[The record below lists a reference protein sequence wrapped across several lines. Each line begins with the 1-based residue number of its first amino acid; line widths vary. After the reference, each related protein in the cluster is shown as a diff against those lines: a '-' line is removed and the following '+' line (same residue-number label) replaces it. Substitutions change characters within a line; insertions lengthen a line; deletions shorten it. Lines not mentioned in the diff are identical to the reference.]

1 MAFLCAVLFVA
12 IFLFV
17 TAADLFWSALNAALS
32 TIFTLLTI
40 PFFYQ
45 AEYWITY
52 FSLLATLAALIGSL
66 LWYPKVRRKFASPIK
81 RPEASVAKLILVTFG
96 LIFLVQIFLTLF
108 YPNMLYQFSFLLFSI
123 SLFMV
128 VTRNLVTI
136 SLATLHRV
144 KKSGIRDETHLS
156 KGASLVSI
164 VVPAYNEEKVIGKTI
179 ESLTQLSYPNKE
191 IIIVDDG
198 SNDRTFEIARAY
210 VVKGSVRVF
219 TKPNRGKW
227 HALNTGITAAKGSI
241 IVCIDA
247 DTILDKEAIQHLV
260 KHFKEPKVGAV
271 AGNVKVG
278 NRKTMLTKL
287 QTIEYVT
294 GINLYRRSES
304 LFNAVTVIPGPIGAF
319 RVEAL
324 KKAGLYDG
332 DTFAEDADIT
342 LKILKAG
349 YKTVFEPRA
358 VGRTEAPSN
367 LTDLAKQRYRWYRGY
382 LQSLMK
388 HKDLIF
394 NRKYGFLGLFIIPW
408 TLFNGMI
415 YSWHM
420 FITLIWLLVLC
431 FNPLSSFVIYQP
443 GPPASP
449 FGRGPP
455 IWVERPAV
463 HGKPTP
469 ELVIIVDFFRTIP
482 FIYVFWFFFF
492 LLLELVIVVYAFS
505 IDVKEKR
512 RLALYILPYK
522 LVYALVIDVIR
533 MLSQL
538 EQIFNYPMKWEKA
551 ERYGSVEGKR
561 NNFHVRA
568 RK

>member
-17 TAADLFWSALNAALS
+17 TAADLIWSALNAALS
-32 TIFTLLTI
+32 AIFYLFTI
-40 PFFYQ
+40 PVFYQ
-45 AEYWITY
+45 VEYWVTY
-52 FSLLATLAALIGSL
+52 FSLLAALFTLIGSL
-66 LWYPKVRRKFASPIK
+66 LWYPRVRRNFASPIK
-81 RPEASVAKLILVTFG
+81 RPGASVARLILVTFG

-108 YPNMLYQFSFLLFSI
+108 YPNMLYQFSFILFSI

-128 VTRNLVTI
+128 TARNLVTI
-136 SLATLHRV
+136 SLATLHWV
-144 KKSGIRDETHLS
+144 KKSGKKNETNLS
-156 KGASLVSI
+156 KGFPLVSI

-179 ESLTQLSYPNKE
+179 ESLIHLNYTNKE
-191 IIIVDDG
+191 IIVVDDG
-198 SNDRTFEIARAY
+198 SNDKTLEVAQAY
-210 VVKGSVRVF
+210 AGRGSVRVF

-247 DTILDKEAIQHLV
+247 DTMLDKEAIEHLV
-260 KHFKEPKVGAV
+260 KHFNDPKVGAV

-278 NRKTMLTKL
+278 NRKMTLTKL
-287 QTIEYVT
+287 QAVEYVT
-294 GINLYRRSES
+294 GINLHRRSES
-304 LFNAVTVIPGPIGAF
+304 YLNAVTVVPGPIGAF

-342 LKILKAG
+342 LKILKTG

-358 VGRTEAPSN
+358 IGRTEAPSN

-394 NRKYGFLGLFIIPW
+394 NPKYGFLGLSIIPW
-408 TLFNGMI
+408 ALFNGII
-415 YSWHM
+415 YSWFM
-420 FITLIWLLVLC
+420 FFTLIWLLVLC

-443 GPPASP
+443 RPRAQAE
-449 FGRGPP
+449 GRGPP
-455 IWVERPAV
+455 IWVERPGLP
-463 HGKPTP
+463 GKPTP
-469 ELVIIVDFFRTIP
+469 ELVIVIDFFRAIP

-492 LLLELVIVVYAFS
+492 LLLELVIVIYALS
-505 IDVKEKR
+505 IDVKER
-512 RLALYILPYK
+512 CRLALYVLPYK
-522 LVYALVIDVIR
+522 LVYALVIDVTR

-538 EQIFNYPMKWEKA
+538 EQIFNYPLKWEKA
-551 ERYGSVEGKR
+551 ERYGTVEGKR
-561 NNFHVRA
+561 
-568 RK
+568 KK